1 MMKQL
6 TKALL
11 LAIGFLPLVSFA
23 DGDCSNLDLTTISS
37 DYKILKCA
45 NNGLY
50 TYANANDDS
59 NTPVGFIA
67 SHGYTSPS
75 TDEQGKLTPFQGGI
89 SQAIKKVNGVYKAG
103 LVNIDGDLIVPH
115 IYDMAF
121 STSRGDTVVAIGD
134 FSDLSKL
141 DNGAKWGV
149 IDNKGK
155 ILVPIVYDN
164 ISTFGDED
172 IGFLV
177 FKKTQN
183 NVMKYGFIDLKGK
196 MIAPTDYDKIGLLPS
211 KQAIRAF
218 KGGQIYQFPI
228 K

>member
-1 MMKQL
+1 MKQL

-23 DGDCSNLDLTTISS
+23 DGDCSKIDLNTISK

-45 NNGLY
+45 NNDLY
-50 TYANANDDS
+50 TYADPNDKT
-59 NTPVGFIA
+59 NTPVGFIGSFNYLLPA
-67 SHGYTSPS
+67 TE
-75 TDEQGKLTPFQGGI
+75 EQGRLSSFNGGI

-103 LVNIDGDLIVPH
+103 LVNTDGDLIVPH

-121 STSRGDTVVAIGD
+121 STSQGDTVVAICD

-155 ILVPIVYDN
+155 MLVPIIYDN
-164 ISTFGDED
+164 MPSIGD
-172 IGFLV
+172 
-177 FKKTQN
+177 Q
-183 NVMKYGFIDLKGK
+183 
-196 MIAPTDYDKIGLLPS
+196 GL
-211 KQAIRAF
+211 
-218 KGGQIYQFPI
+218 
-228 K
+228 

>member
-1 MMKQL
+1 MKQL

-23 DGDCSNLDLTTISS
+23 DGDCSKIDLNTISK

-45 NNGLY
+45 NNDLY
-50 TYANANDDS
+50 TYADPNDKT
-59 NTPVGFIA
+59 NTPVGFIGSFNYLLPA
-67 SHGYTSPS
+67 TE
-75 TDEQGKLTPFQGGI
+75 EQGRLSSFNGGI
-89 SQAIKKVNGVYKAG
+89 SQAIKKVNGVYKSG
-103 LVNIDGDLIVPH
+103 LVNTDGDLIVPH

-121 STSRGDTVVAIGD
+121 STSQGDTVVAIGD

-155 ILVPIVYDN
+155 ILVPIIYDN
-164 ISTFGDED
+164 ISTFGDEGV
-172 IGFLV
+172 GFLT
-177 FKKTQN
+177 FKKTKN
-183 NVMKYGFIDLKGK
+183 NEMKYGFIDLKGK
-196 MIAPTDYDKIGLLPS
+196 IIATTDYDKIELSPS
-211 KQAIRAF
+211 KQTIKAI
-218 KGGQIYQFPI
+218 KNGQIYQFSI

>member
-1 MMKQL
+1 MKQL

-23 DGDCSNLDLTTISS
+23 DGDCSKIDLNTISK

-45 NNGLY
+45 NNDLY
-50 TYANANDDS
+50 TYADPNDKT
-59 NTPVGFIA
+59 NTPVGFIGSFNYLLPA
-67 SHGYTSPS
+67 TE
-75 TDEQGKLTPFQGGI
+75 EQGRLSSFNGGI

-103 LVNIDGDLIVPH
+103 LVNTDGDLIVPH

-121 STSRGDTVVAIGD
+121 STSQGDTVVAIGD

-155 ILVPIVYDN
+155 ILVPIIYDN
-164 ISTFGDED
+164 ISTFGDEGV
-172 IGFLV
+172 GFLT
-177 FKKTQN
+177 FK
-183 NVMKYGFIDLKGK
+183 MKYGFIDLKGK
-196 MIAPTDYDKIGLLPS
+196 IIATTDYDKIELSPS
-211 KQAIRAF
+211 KQTIKAI
-218 KGGQIYQFPI
+218 KNGQIYQFSI